1 MGAPGMSARPIRER
15 GEEESMSDSV
25 TFLHMNHLNAV
36 VDGFDESVAHFRD
49 LFGAQLISDMPRPE
63 WHACLITIG
72 TVIFE
77 LFAPHDDLLHARFG
91 PHYIGVEYQVPDTT
105 VARRATGIRG
115 MRIIRD
121 LGVAFHTHP
130 ADGFGIA
137 LEFYDHS
144 FHDEVPP
151 TPFLEPIKPIEY
163 WRDEHPLGCTGLKR
177 YSVAVSDFA
186 AATKF
191 FQDLTNADI
200 LYEAPRPAVGA
211 RAIGLALGDT
221 VVELLTPLEAG
232 PIERFLARYGDGI
245 RSTVFSVRDLR
256 QAQSYII
263 SRGFTLEPGDAPD
276 TLAMAPEENRGLLFE
291 FSE

>member
-1 MGAPGMSARPIRER
+1 
-15 GEEESMSDSV
+15 MSDSV
-25 TFLHMNHLNAV
+25 AFLHMNHINAV
-36 VDGFDESVAHFRD
+36 VDGFDDSVAHFRD
-49 LFGAQLISDMPRPE
+49 LYGAQLISDMPRAE

-72 TVIFE
+72 RVIFE

-91 PHYIGVEYQVPDTT
+91 PHYIGIEYQVPDTSL
-105 VARRATGIRG
+105 ARRAADARA

-137 LEFYDHS
+137 LEFYDRS

-177 YSVAVSDFA
+177 YGVAVSDLDA
-186 AATKF
+186 AIKF
-191 FQDLTNADI
+191 FQDFTDATI
-200 LYEAPRPAVGA
+200 LYEASRPAAGA
-211 RAIGLALGDT
+211 RAVGLALGDT
-221 VVELLTPLEAG
+221 VAEFLTPVEDG
-232 PIERFLARYGDGI
+232 PMGRFLARSGDGI
-245 RSTVFSVRDLR
+245 RSTVLSVRDLQ
-256 QAQSYII
+256 QAQRYFTEQ
-263 SRGFTLEPGDAPD
+263 RFTLRPGDAPD
-276 TLAMAPEENRGLLFE
+276 TLAIEPEDNRGLLFE

>member
-1 MGAPGMSARPIRER
+1 MA
-15 GEEESMSDSV
+15 DSV
-25 TFLHMNHLNAV
+25 KFLHMNHINAV
-36 VDGFDESVAHFRD
+36 VDGFDDSVAHFRD
-49 LFGAQLISDMPRPE
+49 LYGAQLISDMPRAE

-91 PHYIGVEYQVPDTT
+91 PHYIGIEYQVPDTT
-105 VARRATGIRG
+105 EARKAADARG

-151 TPFLEPIKPIEY
+151 TPFLEPIRPIDY

-177 YSVAVSDFA
+177 YSVAVSDLDG
-186 AATKF
+186 ATKF
-191 FQDLTNADI
+191 FQTFTNADV

-211 RAIGLALGDT
+211 RAVGLALGDT
-221 VVELLTPLEAG
+221 VAELLTPIEAG

-245 RSTVFSVRDLR
+245 RSTVLSVRDLE
-256 QAQSYII
+256 QARSYLT
-263 SRGFTLEPGDAPD
+263 SRGFTLQAGDAPD
-276 TLAMAPEENRGLLFE
+276 TLAMAPADNCGLLFE